1 METIR
6 RFYIQYDRRD
16 VRMEDKVREIL
27 REINPFIDITNE
39 TNLLDE
45 GVLDSLGI
53 VYFIQQVEETMGIKI
68 SLDSLEVEN
77 FETLNTIIEML
88 NGYNDK

>member
-1 METIR
+1 M
-6 RFYIQYDRRD
+6 QYDRRD
-16 VRMEDKVREIL
+16 VIMEDKVRQIL

-53 VYFIQQVEETMGIKI
+53 VYFIQQVEEMMGIKI
-68 SLDSLEVEN
+68 ALDSLEVEN